1 MCPVGPAAAPADR
14 KVPGTVSR
22 SKHGR
27 LSPIS
32 RSTTNRVPRPIGCL
46 PSARRFGSRRTR
58 SLRRPVI
65 SRRSRTI
72 ATTCH
77 AVRKRLPFGPTNSA
91 TGPPPLEGPGS
102 ARCSRSTRPGCGRRN
117 CNVDLNNLRW
127 DRPDLDCEPQQ
138 ARVIPRNLQVDET
151 GCVGRWR
158 IRHKDRNSCRFRT
171 TDRTAR
177 GVTLSGAVHALH
189 GVSDAGRCRR

>member
-1 MCPVGPAAAPADR
+1 MR
-14 KVPGTVSR
+14 
-22 SKHGR
+22 
-27 LSPIS
+27 
-32 RSTTNRVPRPIGCL
+32 
-46 PSARRFGSRRTR
+46 
-58 SLRRPVI
+58 
-65 SRRSRTI
+65 RRSRTI

-102 ARCSRSTRPGCGRRN
+102 ARCSRSTRPRCGRRN

-151 GCVGRWR
+151 GVVVMEE
-158 IRHKDRNSCRFRT
+158 D
-171 TDRTAR
+171 
-177 GVTLSGAVHALH
+177 GAVTKVCGH
-189 GVSDAGRCRR
+189 GVVALDGVNVVKPSKYSVGKGIRV